1 MLVFLLPTSTQKKV
15 SVGFSYPVPGI
26 ISRISFVEP
35 QAPLGP
41 MGVGLRSFEQV
52 LAWGSSLV
60 FAGLKLG
67 YKPSGNQEE
76 QTREHPSHTQKS
88 KLSPLSALP
97 VGWG

>member
-1 MLVFLLPTSTQKKV
+1 MLVFLLPTPTQKKI

-35 QAPLGP
+35 QTPLGP
-41 MGVGLRSFEQV
+41 MGVRLRRFDQV
-52 LAWGSSLV
+52 LAWGSCLF

-67 YKPSGNQEE
+67 YKPSGNQQEE
-76 QTREHPSHTQKS
+76 TQEYPSHTQKS
-88 KLSPLSALP
+88 KLSPLSTLQ